1 MFLATKKHGVMS
13 VTWLTWHS
21 FFLLVKY
28 SDNLLSINICVNL
41 MGLCTVSS
49 ECSGLSPP
57 DVGGM
62 VTGNLRVPSP
72 LSLESRLHALQFLA
86 ETWEPDVASYSRAHR
101 LVRSEPAVLEKQHV
115 AVFTQACKFI
125 FSL

>member
-1 MFLATKKHGVMS
+1 MFLATKKHGV
-13 VTWLTWHS
+13 VCVAWLAGHP
-21 FFLLVKY
+21 FFLLVNY
-28 SDNLLSINICVNL
+28 SDNLPSINMHVNL
-41 MGLCTVSS
+41 MSLCTVSS
-49 ECSGLSPP
+49 ECSDLSPP
-57 DVGGM
+57 DVGRM
-62 VTGNLRVPSP
+62 VSGNLGVPSP

-115 AVFTQACKFI
+115 AAFTQACKFI